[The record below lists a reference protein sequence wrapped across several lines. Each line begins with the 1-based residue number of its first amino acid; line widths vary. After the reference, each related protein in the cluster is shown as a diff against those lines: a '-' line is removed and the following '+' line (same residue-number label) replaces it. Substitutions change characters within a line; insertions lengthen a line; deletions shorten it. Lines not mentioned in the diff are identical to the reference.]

1 MSATPATPPPASA
14 DWPARLEA
22 AAASFQ
28 SWLRRPRVRL
38 CVVGLLLLSAGTL
51 VVTSSMW
58 TLPLVIGGA
67 LMVLVAWVGPRLDGQ
82 VALEW
87 GAGGT
92 RLRFRAEIKPSAADT
107 LAPSSAQ
114 DTATGS
120 GLDDAEIVEG
130 EAHTV
135 EIDVAELKALIAAA
149 ESDVPAD
156 RDGVNVAAI
165 RVAGARR

>member
-1 MSATPATPPPASA
+1 
-14 DWPARLEA
+14 
-22 AAASFQ
+22 
-28 SWLRRPRVRL
+28 VRL

-51 VVTSSMW
+51 VVTSSVW

-67 LMVLVAWVGPRLDGQ
+67 LMVLVAWIGPRLDGQ
-82 VALEW
+82 FALEW

-92 RLRFRAEIKPSAADT
+92 RLRFRAEIKPVDT
-107 LAPSSAQ
+107 AEVLAPSSAQ
-114 DTATGS
+114 DSATRS
-120 GLDDAEIVEG
+120 GLQDAEIVEG

-156 RDGVNVAAI
+156 RDGANVAAI